1 MNSQD
6 LQNTQNVIEKILI
19 NEIEQP
25 LKDWSKINK
34 YLYVLKDVDFK
45 RRKAWKDE
53 KFGVYEKIVDEVLE
67 ELNLPV
73 DFNSDDIPF

>member
-25 LKDWSKINK
+25 LKDWSKINE

-45 RRKAWKDE
+45 RSKAWKDE
-53 KFGVYEKIVDEVLE
+53 
-67 ELNLPV
+67 NC
-73 DFNSDDIPF
+73 NSDDTPF